1 MDGTRQKNRRRT
13 LRTLGLAVI
22 AAAVLGFAVF
32 WILTIPATV
41 SASALPPYTPN
52 VDNGKTMFN
61 VGGCASCHAVPD
73 KDPAKIDRTRLGGGL
88 ELPCPFGSFTVPNI
102 SPDPND
108 GIGAWSEADFVT
120 ALWDGTAP
128 GGSHLYPAFPYTSYR
143 QMELRDVRDL
153 FAYLKTLPPVSGRP
167 GDHRLSFPFN
177 IRRLLGGWKLLFL
190 HGGPYVADAT
200 KSAEWN
206 RGAYL
211 VNGPGHCAECHSSRN
226 ILGAIIESERF
237 AGGPSPDGNGWVP
250 NITPAGLGH
259 SPLGDVDW
267 TEKDIASF
275 LGDGINPVGD
285 FAGGA
290 MADVIANTSLLSVQ
304 DRAAIASYIAAL
316 PPVAGP
322 PPPAK
327 K

>member
-32 WILTIPATV
+32 WILTIPAKV

-52 VDNGKTMFN
+52 VDNGRTMFN

-128 GGSHLYPAFPYTSYR
+128 DGTHLYPAFPYTSYR

-153 FAYLKTLPPVSGRP
+153 FAYLALLPPVRQQDLRRARSPAVVSFQHPPAARRLEIVVPARRPLRARRHAIRAVEPRCLSGQWAGTLRRVP
-167 GDHRLSFPFN
+167 QPAQHLGRDHR
-177 IRRLLGGWKLLFL
+177 
-190 HGGPYVADAT
+190 
-200 KSAEWN
+200 E
-206 RGAYL
+206 
-211 VNGPGHCAECHSSRN
+211 
-226 ILGAIIESERF
+226 
-237 AGGPSPDGNGWVP
+237 
-250 NITPAGLGH
+250 
-259 SPLGDVDW
+259 
-267 TEKDIASF
+267 
-275 LGDGINPVGD
+275 
-285 FAGGA
+285 
-290 MADVIANTSLLSVQ
+290 
-304 DRAAIASYIAAL
+304 
-316 PPVAGP
+316 
-322 PPPAK
+322 
-327 K
+327 